1 MNVHSYIKNV
11 DCGKVPG
18 GPMAK
23 TPCFHCWGP
32 RFNPWV
38 RELTSCKSHCQKKK
52 CTLQI
57 LEQLLKEKGKKKSVT
72 NNPIMKIKC
81 NHKKYSVKKKARK
94 NNGAKQ
100 WHKYRR

>member
-1 MNVHSYIKNV
+1 MLSLLRAQVQSLGQGTNILQVS
-11 DCGKVPG
+11 
-18 GPMAK
+18 
-23 TPCFHCWGP
+23 
-32 RFNPWV
+32 
-38 RELTSCKSHCQKKK
+38 LSKKK

-100 WHKYRR
+100 